1 MQGLESCAA
10 QLEILPEVMKP
21 LIGQGIAFQAGLGAI
36 PAFGVRE
43 DPAAEAGRRRRA
55 EQDLEGGILYIAQK
69 VVDIIEIVR
78 YLVKVHATDIGKRD
92 RQCLAGLDIKWSE
105 RQQISRV
112 KTIRDVSCG
121 CRAGLPDR
129 VSNLDVGRENLIVI
143 EFTVTQNEVLIA
155 VAFRRP
161 RSTSAVVSEFFLC
174 FPTFLRQLK

>member
-69 VVDIIEIVR
+69 VVDDGTGIQLSGAADEQIV
-78 YLVKVHATDIGKRD
+78 
-92 RQCLAGLDIKWSE
+92 E
-105 RQQISRV
+105 SR
-112 KTIRDVSCG
+112 
-121 CRAGLPDR
+121 
-129 VSNLDVGRENLIVI
+129 
-143 EFTVTQNEVLIA
+143 
-155 VAFRRP
+155 
-161 RSTSAVVSEFFLC
+161 
-174 FPTFLRQLK
+174 